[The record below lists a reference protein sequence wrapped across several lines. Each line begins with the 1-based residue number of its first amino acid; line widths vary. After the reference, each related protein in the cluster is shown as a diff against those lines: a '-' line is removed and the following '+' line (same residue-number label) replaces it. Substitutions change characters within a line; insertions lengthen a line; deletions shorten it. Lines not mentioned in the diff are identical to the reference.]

1 MDNDLLLFEIRSIA
15 DGVDK
20 GFLQAAQSAKELG
33 TAYDEL
39 TRSED
44 KTSQK
49 MTEVSTQ
56 AKKHSSEVAKAK
68 VEEAKAILQATEAR
82 IRDLI
87 TAREG
92 LKEAQKFWQQQKQIG
107 QDRTKASLEL
117 HKVETELARI
127 EKELTEARVNGN
139 KALDNYNKTL
149 DQAVKSEEQLQKA
162 KEQTTKATDTSKE
175 SSIALA
181 ASIAALIGIYAGLK
195 RGLDSAT
202 KAYTENRSAM
212 VGLRSIVDGT
222 GNSFG
227 TAQKE
232 LDSFISDG
240 LVPLS
245 DASTGLKN
253 LLQRGFS
260 LEESI
265 DILNRFKDSAAFGRQ
280 ASLEL
285 GEAVKTA
292 TEGIKNEN
300 SILVDNAGVTKNV
313 SVMWKEYAAELGVG
327 VQELTIAQKRQ
338 AEYNGIMQETQ
349 HQVGD
354 AKKLSQEFA
363 GSQAALSA
371 ATTELKVALGQA
383 ATGGIAP
390 LNKGLADSIKGATA
404 LVKGLSPVIS
414 GVIQGGKVFIA
425 GSVAALL
432 FSGSLAKTRTELVA
446 SIPVLNMATGAFTAL
461 KAAMTSPIGIAAGV
475 LAAII
480 GVIVGISSA
489 SEKAAADMEALND
502 EVKQLGTD
510 VGGAGRLVERFEELK
525 NKASRTKEE
534 TAEMNKISEE
544 LVVSYGFRADGI
556 NEEGK
561 GIATN
566 LDLMKEQLEVQREM
580 LRLKL
585 QEAEGK
591 NADIYKEAQENLVNT
606 KAELIE
612 LQSANVSYRKSW
624 EEVQKGIFNAT
635 EEAREMGYAIEDLDG
650 SLTMTDPTGW
660 YDFLETNAPFWDQ
673 AETDMQA
680 RIQGFHDAINN
691 QINNSIELA
700 KVTAETRGQEIPYAL
715 QNAIN
720 DAMKD
725 IAKDDPDA
733 VMGSETALG
742 FIDRYFAIE
751 DAAGLAE
758 SKIEEIN
765 QLKQMI
771 FAGLATSDTETSEA
785 GKFASSL
792 LKGVTDSSTIAKAL
806 EGGQDIRKKIEEG
819 IATPQDRTMWNNMRN
834 DTRREINQ
842 LINTVETEGKKLGIP
857 TDGVISSLKEL
868 RDEFS
873 MTAEEIEQAALEEK
887 VKDMGLG
894 DFISEVESA
903 AGALKNLKSE
913 IEDWEDLQSAIDVI
927 RAGEEASE
935 DYADAL
941 AWLADRYGVSEE
953 AALNSLDAYQQDAD
967 LTNLLIQ
974 LKLALAE
981 AEVQAAIG
989 MVTAMSQ
996 MNSAVASNSGAIIS
1010 NLQGVLAQL
1019 NATMTDIEA
1028 LSGTQ
1033 ISMEGTPKIDLDI
1046 ATGIPGFTTSI
1057 NVTPGGGRRLFAR
1070 SGRTPSW
1077 AGYSSRGGGGSSGG
1091 GGGGGRSSGGSAAA
1105 ERYSNPLLE
1114 QAMARLENQKHYNSL
1129 TIQEEINTLN
1139 RIYRLYAKNAEER
1152 SEINKRLYDLKRQ
1165 LADSNYAYLKSID
1178 QLSIADEIRLTRQK
1192 RDSYKRNT
1200 EAWREA
1206 NVELYH
1212 LQKQQRRQIFDN
1224 DVYFGRLTLE
1234 RQREW
1239 IRSQIRLYKAGTEQ
1253 RIELEKELHD
1263 TIQQIRER
1271 DVQHIDTVIEAINTA
1286 VRERYNV
1293 QRQAEEDR
1301 LNKSI
1306 KHWQD
1311 WSDTQQKAI
1320 QDQIAA
1326 LDDLAKTEDREEQDR
1341 RRRRDIA
1348 ALEQRIQY
1356 ENDLYNRQKLLDE
1369 LKKKEE
1375 EYSKWKRANERNDLR
1390 EALNAQA
1397 QAVAETAQA
1406 EQDRLYEQLEA
1417 THKYYDQLS
1426 RESAIQAQSE
1436 KILMKNSQTY
1446 IINLLKTYAPEYDTI
1461 GQTMGERLVEGF
1473 TKRVG
1478 NIDTWFNNF
1487 NKRVATYQSQMATAA
1502 NAAASEYWRTRS
1514 VYDNDTYKTEHVQS
1528 APWSQ
1533 PTLHIYFNQ
1542 PVESPAE
1549 VSRELERMAERLG
1562 RM

>member
-1 MDNDLLLFEIRSIA
+1 MDNDLLLFEVRSIA

-20 GFLQAAQSAKELG
+20 GFMAAAESAKELG
-33 TAYDEL
+33 NAYDEL
-39 TRSED
+39 TSKEE
-44 KTSQK
+44 KTAEQMQS
-49 MTEVSTQ
+49 VSTK
-56 AKKHSSEVAKAK
+56 AKQHASEVAKAK
-68 VEEAKAILQATEAR
+68 AEEAKAILQTTEAR
-82 IRDLI
+82 IRDLTI
-87 TAREG
+87 VREDF
-92 LKEAQKFWQQQKQIG
+92 KEAQKYWSQQKKIG

-117 HKVETELARI
+117 HNAEQELARI
-127 EKELTEARVNGN
+127 ERELNEAREDGS
-139 KALDNYNKTL
+139 KALDEYNRTL
-149 DQAVKSEEQLQKA
+149 DRAVKSEEQLQKA
-162 KEQTTKATDTSKE
+162 KKQTTKAMDDGQS

-181 ASIAALIGIYAGLK
+181 VSIGALIGIYASLK

-202 KAYTENRSAM
+202 ASYTENRSAM
-212 VGLRSIVDGT
+212 VGLRSIAEGT

-227 TAQKE
+227 AVQKE
-232 LDSFISDG
+232 VDKFIADG
-240 LVPLS
+240 LVPLA
-245 DASTGLKN
+245 DASTAVKN
-253 LLQRGFS
+253 LLARGFG
-260 LEESI
+260 LDEAI
-265 DILNRFKDSAAFGRQ
+265 DIMNRFKDSAAFGRQ
-280 ASLEL
+280 SSLEL
-285 GEAVKTA
+285 GEAVRTA

-300 SILVDNAGVTKNV
+300 SVLVDNAGVTKNV
-313 SVMWKEYAAELGVG
+313 SVMWKEYADELGVG
-327 VQELTIAQKRQ
+327 VQSLTIAEKRQ
-338 AEYNGIMQETQ
+338 AEYNGIMRETQ

-363 GSQAALSA
+363 GSQAALTA
-371 ATTELKVALGQA
+371 QTTQLKVALGQA

-390 LNKGLADSIKGATA
+390 LNRGLAESIKGATA

-461 KAAMTSPIGIAAGV
+461 NAAMTSPIGIAAGAI
-475 LAAII
+475 AAII

-502 EVKQLGTD
+502 EVKQLGAD

-544 LVVSYGFRADGI
+544 LVDSYRFRADGI

-591 NADIYKEAQENLVNT
+591 NADIYKEAQQNLT
-606 KAELIE
+606 QAKSDYELMLKQNE
-612 LQSANVSYRKSW
+612 SLRQSY
-624 EEVQKGIFNAT
+624 EESRQGIYNITDA
-635 EEAREMGYAIEDLDG
+635 AREFGVV
-650 SLTMTDPTGW
+650 LTDINGKEVINADEW
-660 YDFLETNAPFWDQ
+660 QRYLETIVPTLDQ
-673 AETDMQA
+673 KEQEAVEKIEQY
-680 RIQGFHDAINN
+680 HDAISA
-691 QINNSIELA
+691 QIANSVDLAVIEA
-700 KVTAETRGQEIPYAL
+700 KAKGQEVPYAL
-715 QNAIN
+715 VNAMN
-720 DAMKD
+720 AAMEE
-725 IAKDDPDA
+725 IAQGEASGDVSSDMA
-733 VMGSETALG
+733 TN
-742 FIDRYFAIE
+742 FITRYFDIE

-1057 NVTPGGGRRLFAR
+1057 KVTPGGGRLFNR

-1114 QAMARLENQKHYNSL
+1114 QAMARLESQKHYNSL
-1129 TIQEEINTLN
+1129 TIQEEIDTLN

-1178 QLSIADEIRLTRQK
+1178 QLSIADEIRITRQK